1 MNQLTLCS
9 YYLQTKV
16 LLTKSLLEYQRMSK
30 VIIESEIDLKLKPE
44 TDLEATF
51 IADPE
56 FQAGLFWGKPRYG
69 HPEGQVINHI
79 PEVLANVDK
88 LAIPADMRRQ
98 LRIITYVHDTFKH
111 IEDKTRPRDW
121 TKHHSVY
128 ARKFLEKY
136 TEEEALLV
144 VTEMH
149 DEAYHAWR
157 LFALAKS
164 PEKSQQRL
172 DNLLNKIGDNIQLYY
187 LFFKCDTQTGDKIQA
202 PVRWF
207 EKTVSGID
215 IVQF

>member
-1 MNQLTLCS
+1 
-9 YYLQTKV
+9 
-16 LLTKSLLEYQRMSK
+16 MSK
-30 VIIESEIDLKLKPE
+30 VIIESEIEAKLKPE
-44 TDLEATF
+44 TDLEAKI

-88 LAIPADMRRQ
+88 LSISTEMRRK
-98 LRIITYVHDTFKH
+98 LRLVTYVHDTFKH
-111 IEDKTRPRDW
+111 IEDKSKPRDW

-136 TEEEALLV
+136 IQETALLTI
-144 VTEMH
+144 TEMH
-149 DEAYHAWR
+149 DEAYHSWR
-157 LFALAKS
+157 LFALAKN
-164 PEKSQQRL
+164 PESSQLRL
-172 DNLLNKIGDNIQLYY
+172 DNLLDKVGVDIQFYY

-207 EKTVSGID
+207 EETVKGIE
-215 IVQF
+215 VVNF

>member
-1 MNQLTLCS
+1 
-9 YYLQTKV
+9 
-16 LLTKSLLEYQRMSK
+16 MSK
-30 VIIESEIDLKLKPE
+30 VIIESEIDLKLQPE
-44 TDLEATF
+44 TDLELRI

-56 FQAGLFWGKPRYG
+56 FQAGLFWGTPRYG

-88 LAIPADMRRQ
+88 LDISTEMRRQ
-98 LRIITYVHDTFKH
+98 LRLITYVHDTFKH
-111 IEDKTRPRDW
+111 IEDKTPPRDW

-128 ARKFLEKY
+128 ARNFLAKY
-136 TEEEALLV
+136 VEEEAVLT

-172 DNLLNKIGDNIQLYY
+172 DNLLTKVGDNIQLYY

-207 EKTVSGID
+207 EKTVQGIEV
-215 IVQF
+215 VQF

>member
-1 MNQLTLCS
+1 
-9 YYLQTKV
+9 
-16 LLTKSLLEYQRMSK
+16 MSK
-30 VIIESEIDLKLKPE
+30 AIIESEIEAKLKPE
-44 TDLEATF
+44 TDLEAKI

-88 LAIPADMRRQ
+88 LTISTEMRRK
-98 LRIITYVHDTFKH
+98 LRIITYAHDTFKH
-111 IEDKTRPRDW
+111 IEDKRKPRDW
-121 TKHHSVY
+121 SKHHSVY

-136 TEEEALLV
+136 VEDTTILTI
-144 VTEMH
+144 TEMH

-157 LFALAKS
+157 LSALVKNQ
-164 PEKSQQRL
+164 ERSQLRL
-172 DNLLNKIGDNIQLYY
+172 DNLLDKVGNDIQLYY

-207 EKTVSGID
+207 ERTVAGIE
-215 IVQF
+215 VVHF

>member
-1 MNQLTLCS
+1 
-9 YYLQTKV
+9 
-16 LLTKSLLEYQRMSK
+16 MSK
-30 VIIESEIDLKLKPE
+30 VIIESEIETKLQPE
-44 TDLEATF
+44 TDLELRI

-88 LAIPADMRRQ
+88 LVIPTEMRRK
-98 LRIITYVHDTFKH
+98 LRLITYVHDSFKH
-111 IEDKTRPRDW
+111 IEDKSQPRDW

-136 TEEEALLV
+136 VEDQTLLTI
-144 VTEMH
+144 TEMH

-157 LFALAKS
+157 LFVLAKN
-164 PEKSQQRL
+164 PEKGQLRL
-172 DNLLNKIGDNIQLYY
+172 DNLLEKIGSDIQLYY

-207 EKTVSGID
+207 EQMVTGIE
-215 IVQF
+215 IVHF

>member
-1 MNQLTLCS
+1 
-9 YYLQTKV
+9 
-16 LLTKSLLEYQRMSK
+16 MSK
-30 VIIESEIDLKLKPE
+30 VIIESEIEAKLKPE
-44 TDLEATF
+44 TDLEAKI

-79 PEVLANVDK
+79 PEVLANVEK
-88 LAIPADMRRQ
+88 LIISAEMRRK
-98 LRIITYVHDTFKH
+98 LRIITYVHDSFKH
-111 IEDKTRPRDW
+111 IEDKRKPRDW

-136 TEEEALLV
+136 VDEAALLTI
-144 VTEMH
+144 TEMH

-157 LFALAKS
+157 LFALAKN
-164 PEKSQQRL
+164 PERSQVRL
-172 DNLLNKIGDNIQLYY
+172 DNLLKKVGDDIQLYY

-207 EKTVSGID
+207 EKRVAGIE
-215 IVQF
+215 VVHF

>member
-1 MNQLTLCS
+1 
-9 YYLQTKV
+9 
-16 LLTKSLLEYQRMSK
+16 MSK
-30 VIIESEIDLKLKPE
+30 AIIEGEIEAKLKPE
-44 TDLEATF
+44 TDLEAKI

-88 LAIPADMRRQ
+88 LTISAEIRRQ
-98 LRIITYVHDTFKH
+98 LRLITYVHDTFKH
-111 IEDKTRPRDW
+111 IEDKSKPRDW

-136 TEEEALLV
+136 VDETALLTI
-144 VTEMH
+144 TETH
-149 DEAYHAWR
+149 DEAYHSWR
-157 LFALAKS
+157 LFALVKS
-164 PEKSQQRL
+164 PERSQLRL
-172 DNLLNKIGDNIQLYY
+172 ENLLKKVGDNIQLYY

-207 EKTVSGID
+207 EKTVPGIE
-215 IVQF
+215 VVHF